1 MVMLYNFSVPKWK
14 ILFPSLMVLHLRRL
28 GSRRSVSI
36 IKEWGKKPFEYL
48 HFFFRW
54 PSWQESVQ
62 CFTFAINKHKK
73 RLKFSAFMEQDWCC
87 EGTHDNILNRHGAS
101 WTKGPKIIYGACVN
115 LKGLWNS
122 WTFPWH
128 VLEKCN
134 TLRKSTWIYEWRLDN
149 LSFCGVSS
157 TKIVHVKGIL
167 CTTSHLMHWI

>member
-1 MVMLYNFSVPKWK
+1 MSPNGKFSFLHSWSFTSGGWAAEDLSVLLKNEAKNP
-14 ILFPSLMVLHLRRL
+14 LNTSTFSSDDHLDRNQFNVLLSLLTY
-28 GSRRSVSI
+28 
-36 IKEWGKKPFEYL
+36 F
-48 HFFFRW
+48 
-54 PSWQESVQ
+54 
-62 CFTFAINKHKK
+62 KK